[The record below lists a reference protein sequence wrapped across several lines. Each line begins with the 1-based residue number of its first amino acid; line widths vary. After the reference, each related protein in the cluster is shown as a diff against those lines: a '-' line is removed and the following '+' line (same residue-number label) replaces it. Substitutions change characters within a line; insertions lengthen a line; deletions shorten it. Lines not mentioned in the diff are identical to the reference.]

1 MAKLKVLIVDDEV
14 FFRSIVG
21 EWFKSWGHEVVM
33 ASGGLEAVSAVNNNK
48 FDLIILDYIMPEM
61 DGVVTLK
68 EIRKINPDVPVIMFT
83 GHPTGESIEGTS
95 HLGIS
100 AYVTKM
106 GVANDIQES
115 LRTIV
120 FLLEKKVKAGKTN
133 S

>member
-14 FFRSIVG
+14 FFRSIIG
-21 EWFKSWGHEVVM
+21 EWVNSWGHEVVLA
-33 ASGGLEAVSAVNNNK
+33 ASGAEAVSAVNNK

-68 EIRKINPDVPVIMFT
+68 KIREMDLNVPVIMFT
-83 GHPTGESIEGTS
+83 GHPTGKSIEGTS

-120 FLLEKKVKAGKTN
+120 SLLEKKVKV
-133 S
+133 